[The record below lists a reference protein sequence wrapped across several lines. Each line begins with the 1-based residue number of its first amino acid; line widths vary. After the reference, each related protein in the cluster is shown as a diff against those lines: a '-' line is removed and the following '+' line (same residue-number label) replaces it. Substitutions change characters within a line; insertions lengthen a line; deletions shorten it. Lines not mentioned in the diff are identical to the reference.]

1 KNGIQDLRKVIS
13 NFFVNYIEGQE
24 FLDLTQEELQ
34 DGLELGPAKRIVKLI
49 NKIKGE
55 NVKTHHV
62 SQVICEMISA
72 DLHVHDEIK
81 VFGVLTDLNETWS
94 IYWIEGK
101 HIKTLTLNSRETSE
115 NSSKMDIG
123 GFPKIQRTKFK
134 YMYGSPNDDIEEMNS
149 M

>member
-1 KNGIQDLRKVIS
+1 
-13 NFFVNYIEGQE
+13 
-24 FLDLTQEELQ
+24 
-34 DGLELGPAKRIVKLI
+34 
-49 NKIKGE
+49 
-55 NVKTHHV
+55 
-62 SQVICEMISA
+62 MISA

-101 HIKTLTLNSRETSE
+101 HIKTLALNSRETSE
-115 NSSKMDIG
+115 NSSKVDIG